1 MNSAQSVR
9 RMAISLVRISLLF
22 CALLGCKKPAVDPTA
37 PTVAVGE
44 IDQSSESGPVKA
56 SVKLSPKKPQLG
68 DSLTLTLTVTAQP
81 GVQVEMPPFGEAL
94 GRFAITSFT
103 PRSDTLADG
112 STQHSQRYVL
122 EAPMSGRQRIPSL
135 RIEFSDPRSAAA
147 SSAAASQ
154 DAGVDPGGDT
164 VHELLTDE
172 IAVDIASTLT
182 DGKDNELRG
191 LREPLPEGPGPGEL
205 VGYAAG
211 PAVVLLGLAAAWWLR
226 RVRRRAALQTR
237 ISAYE
242 QARQRLTDLER
253 RGWPTQQEVDSW
265 YVELSDI
272 VRRYIED
279 RYGVRAPE
287 LTTEEFLREAR
298 GQLALQPAQRELL
311 EAFLQTCDR
320 VKFAGYLPQTT
331 ESQQAFAEA
340 QRFLDDT
347 RLQPSARPDAP
358 AGGSP

>member
-1 MNSAQSVR
+1 MSSTESLR
-9 RMAISLVRISLLF
+9 RGAALLAVISLFIGG
-22 CALLGCKKPAVDPTA
+22 LLGCKKPALDPTA
-37 PTVAVGE
+37 PAVAVEE

-56 SVKLSPKKPQLG
+56 SVTLSPKKPQLG

-81 GVQVEMPPFGEAL
+81 GVRVEMPPFGEAL

-103 PRSDTLADG
+103 PRSDTLPDG

-135 RIEFSDPRSAAA
+135 RIEFSDPRSAPAVAA
-147 SSAAASQ
+147 PQ
-154 DAGVDPGGDT
+154 DAGADPGGDT

-182 DGKDNELRG
+182 DGKDNDLRG

-205 VGYAAG
+205 LGYAAG

-237 ISAYE
+237 ISAYD
-242 QARQRLTDLER
+242 QARQRLADLER

-298 GQLALQPAQRELL
+298 GQLTLESAQRELL

-347 RLQPSARPDAP
+347 RLQRTARTDAA